1 MWFSPQKERSS
12 KHLVLRII
20 SLSCLLHGALVA
32 LLFLSQFR
40 SEQPLVLSGKMGAHV
55 TMGRRAG
62 KQGGSSQGSGAV
74 AAQTE
79 EVAVPVPLKS
89 VEAPLP
95 EKAPVKENAKP
106 EVKKVPAVP
115 EKRAKQVEKVI
126 EKVAPPEPAVVPAF
140 SELKKKFSTLKRSKP
155 EEKKPEPQSAPVQ
168 AEPAKPQPKVQ
179 PQPPKQVEPPVAAQK
194 SLVQETAKSEPTNS
208 HPGSPGHYQQGGSY
222 AGGAAETIELGDEGS
237 GTGNDIVQEV
247 HCHYRIPPGFEEHE
261 PFTISFDI
269 VDGKAAAIS
278 PRGNEP
284 LALYAAIKDA
294 LVKSQFQRSK
304 YVKRINLVIT

>member
-32 LLFLSQFR
+32 LLFLNQFR

-62 KQGGSSQGSGAV
+62 RPGGSSVGSGAV
-74 AAQTE
+74 APQKE
-79 EVAVPVPLKS
+79 EVAVPVTPKP
-89 VEAPLP
+89 VEAPTA
-95 EKAPVKENAKP
+95 EKAPVKEIAKP
-106 EVKKVPAVP
+106 EAKKVPAVP
-115 EKRAKQVEKVI
+115 EKRAKQVEKVV
-126 EKVAPPEPAVVPAF
+126 EKVAPQPAVVPAF

-194 SLVQETAKSEPTNS
+194 SVVQETAKNEPSNS
-208 HPGSPGHYQQGGSY
+208 HQGSSGQYQQGGTY
-222 AGGAAETIELGDEGS
+222 AGGPVETIELGDEGI

-247 HCHYRIPPGFEEHE
+247 HCHYRVPPGFEEHE

-269 VDGKAAAIS
+269 VDGKASAIS
-278 PRGNEP
+278 PRGSEP